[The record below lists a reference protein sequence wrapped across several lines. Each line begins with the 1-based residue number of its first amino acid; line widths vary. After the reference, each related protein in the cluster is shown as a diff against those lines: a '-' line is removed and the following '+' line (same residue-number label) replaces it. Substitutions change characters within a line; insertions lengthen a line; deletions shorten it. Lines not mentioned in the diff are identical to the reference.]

1 MINRF
6 IGFWQSLN
14 HFFEFFYDITN
25 DAVHFI
31 PAPVIGALHMLAF
44 FAIIFVLIK
53 FVLGFINLVKSIIS
67 ALIFVS

>member
-1 MINRF
+1 MVERF

-25 DAVHFI
+25 DAMYFI
-31 PAPVIGALHMLAF
+31 PAPVIGSLKMLAF

-53 FVLGFINLVKSIIS
+53 FVLGFINLVKSVIG
-67 ALIFVS
+67 ALLFIG